1 MAVPN
6 RGPII
11 EAHIHLWDLGMDR
24 HPWLRPSDRAVQP
37 LGDLVP
43 IRRTYLVDE
52 YRRDAVN
59 QNVGAAV
66 HVEVGWD
73 HDDDALAEIRW
84 LETLDKSS
92 GVAVRYIGYAELTA
106 PDATRCSPA
115 YRG

>member
-1 MAVPN
+1 MAGLN
-6 RGPII
+6 RRPII
-11 EAHIHLWDLGMDR
+11 EAHIHLCDLGMDR

-37 LGDLVP
+37 LGDLVS

-59 QNVGAAV
+59 QNVGVAV

-73 HDDDALAEIRW
+73 HDDYALAEIRW

-92 GVAVRYIGYAELTA
+92 GVAVCYIGYAELTA
-106 PDATRCSPA
+106 P
-115 YRG
+115 

>member
-1 MAVPN
+1 VASSF
-6 RGPII
+6 GPRCST
-11 EAHIHLWDLGMDR
+11 A
-24 HPWLRPSDRAVQP
+24 
-37 LGDLVP
+37 GDLVS
-43 IRRTYLVDE
+43 IRRTYLVEE

-92 GVAVRYIGYAELTA
+92 GVAVCYIGYAELTA
-106 PDATRCSPA
+106 P
-115 YRG
+115 

>member
-1 MAVPN
+1 M
-6 RGPII
+6 
-11 EAHIHLWDLGMDR
+11 
-24 HPWLRPSDRAVQP
+24 
-37 LGDLVP
+37 P

-84 LETLDKSS
+84 LETLDKSPAWRFAIS
-92 GVAVRYIGYAELTA
+92 ATLNSQRLMRRGARPPIGGEPLRRCQADVELASDRADEPESRRGIARCLRVTA
-106 PDATRCSPA
+106 NCSS
-115 YRG
+115 